1 MLGKK
6 ETSGKLRSNIPQYLA
21 AKLPTG
27 NFQKESN
34 QLSEKYQMHSQ
45 SLTPWNTAL
54 KHWHELTGDPWIQS
68 YVQYP
73 ATLKIKI
80 AGERKYRVEKEY

>member
-1 MLGKK
+1 
-6 ETSGKLRSNIPQYLA
+6 
-21 AKLPTG
+21 
-27 NFQKESN
+27 
-34 QLSEKYQMHSQ
+34 MHSQ